1 MPLSQ
6 FISAFHTAFESGL
19 VLKCTL
25 SRPAAAAPDDLK
37 NVYLRPVMLKKG
49 LHVSFNFRY
58 KTRDEVKNFDLPE
71 AETQLAN
78 MLGKVFLQA
87 DLITAGRDYSLNF
100 SKTGEPTLNSRKNDQ
115 STATGTSHN
124 REKHRLIS
132 PSAPWLRALGITN
145 QKAEVLPTAQDK
157 WKQINKFLEIID
169 ALLRAHPLPPDAR
182 IADMGSG
189 KGYLTFALYDF
200 LRSQP
205 GINPQVTGI
214 ELRQNLVD
222 FCNKTAEQSGFSGL
236 DFIAADINHFQPE
249 RLDMLIALHA
259 CDTATDLAL
268 AKGIHA
274 RAGIVVV
281 APCCHKQIRKEMQT
295 RNELAPVLRHG
306 ILEERQAE
314 ILTDGIRALLLEA
327 NGYKTS
333 VFEFIST
340 EHTAKNVMITAVD
353 ASRHDTGGHPDGE
366 GAERERRRREESLA
380 KVATLKNGFGIREH
394 YLETLLKENP

>member
-25 SRPAAAAPDDLK
+25 SRPTAAAPDDLK

-71 AETQLAN
+71 AEAQLAN

-100 SKTGEPTLNSRKNDQ
+100 SKTGEPALNSRKNDQ
-115 STATGTSHN
+115 SAATGTSHN

-205 GINPQVTGI
+205 GMNPQVTGI